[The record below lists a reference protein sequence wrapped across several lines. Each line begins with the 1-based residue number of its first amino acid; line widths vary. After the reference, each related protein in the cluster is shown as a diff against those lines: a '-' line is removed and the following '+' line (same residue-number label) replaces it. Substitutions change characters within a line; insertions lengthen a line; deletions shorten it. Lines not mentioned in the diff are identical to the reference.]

1 MRLYLN
7 AFVDLL
13 FPRVCS
19 ACSETLASGE
29 EILCTSCRFALPR
42 TDSHQTGDTRIAE
55 KFYGK
60 VELASAHAYLK
71 FSKGSSVQ
79 RLLHAL
85 KYRNQ
90 PGVGQILGKL
100 YGAELRQAG
109 RYDDGDLI
117 IPVPLHRAKLRQRQ
131 YNQSDCFAEGLS
143 EAMQIPWSPTVL
155 RKKKATDSQ
164 TRKSRF
170 ERFQN
175 VNEIFQVTDPA
186 QIQGKTL
193 ILVDDV
199 VTTGATL
206 ESAARVLLG
215 SGAQSVHVLTIATAL

>member
-1 MRLYLN
+1 MRHWLN

-13 FPRVCS
+13 FPRVCP
-19 ACSETLASGE
+19 ACAEALAGSEE
-29 EILCTSCRFALPR
+29 VLCTSCRFSLPR
-42 TDSHQTGDTRIAE
+42 TDSHQTNGGRIAE

-60 VELASAHAYLK
+60 VEVASAHAYLT
-71 FSKGSSVQ
+71 FSKGGSVQ

-90 PGVGQILGKL
+90 PEVGQLLGKL
-100 YGAELRQAG
+100 YGAELRQAA
-109 RYDDGDLI
+109 RYPDSDLI

-131 YNQSDCFAEGLS
+131 YNQSDYFAEGLS

-155 RKKKATDSQ
+155 HKGKSTDSQ

-175 VNEIFQVTDPA
+175 VTDAFEVTEA
-186 QIQGKTL
+186 GAVRGRTL

-199 VTTGATL
+199 ITTGATL
-206 ESAARVLLG
+206 EAAARVLLA
-215 SGAQSVHVLTIATAL
+215 SGARAVHVLTIATAQ